1 MIRRGL
7 FLFALMAVALIA
19 TSAKSETLRWSSVSD
34 VATLDPAAHNETF
47 TNNIHLHV
55 YDSLVRRDRN
65 MKIEPALATSWE
77 RVGTDRWRFM
87 LRRGVV
93 FHGGQPFN
101 ADDVVTSVT
110 RMLDPASRGA
120 ANFPSIIRAE
130 RVDDYTVDLVLKGAY
145 PLLLN
150 DLCWLS
156 IMSKPWLEQHNSLK
170 PGNIAGG
177 VSTYASTN
185 ANGTGPF
192 KVDSYQPDSKTVFVV
207 NDKWWD
213 KPAHNLTR
221 IEFRPIKSDA
231 TRVAALLSGELDM
244 IAPAPL
250 QDLDR
255 ISSTAGFKVVQ
266 EPSFRLI
273 FLGLNW
279 RPELLAMPGQK
290 NPLLDVK
297 VRQALWH
304 AIDIET
310 IQRRIMRGKA
320 KATGTLVAP
329 QITGYDEKLAELYG
343 YDPEKAKRLLSEAG
357 YPTGFKIGLACS
369 NDRFIADE
377 QICVAIGAMWARVG
391 VEAAIKTETRAAFF
405 PRVDRG
411 ETDAYLYGWANLP
424 AVDSISIISV
434 VLSSRK
440 EGYGGNN
447 PNGFSN
453 ARIDELARSAAV
465 ELDENKRQSMLRE
478 ALKVA
483 RDQVSVIPLH
493 LQPVAWATR
502 SNVEVPQ
509 FPDEY
514 VRLWF
519 ARINK

>member
-1 MIRRGL
+1 MKRRL
-7 FLFALMAVALIA
+7 SLSILIA
-19 TSAKSETLRWSSVSD
+19 FAFLAGSVKAETLRWSSVGD
-34 VATLDPAAHNETF
+34 VATLDPASHNETF
-47 TNNIHLHV
+47 TNNFLLHI

-77 RVGTDRWRFM
+77 RIGVDRWRFK
-87 LRRGVV
+87 LRQGVT
-93 FHGGQPFN
+93 FHGGEAFN
-101 ADDVVTSVT
+101 ADDVVASVT

-120 ANFPSIIRAE
+120 ANFPSIVKAE
-130 RVDDYTVDLVLKGAY
+130 RVDDYTVDIVLKGPY

-156 IMSKPWLEQHNSLK
+156 IMSKSWLETHDSLK
-170 PGNIAGG
+170 PGNVATATT
-177 VSTYASTN
+177 TYASTH

-192 KVDSYQPDSKTVFVV
+192 KLESYQPDSKTVLVG
-207 NDKWWD
+207 NEKWWD
-213 KPAHNLTR
+213 KPQHNLTR

-255 ISSTAGFKVVQ
+255 IALVPGFKVAQ

-279 RPELLAMPGQK
+279 RPELLAEPGQK
-290 NPLLDVK
+290 NPLLDLR

-304 AIDIET
+304 SIDIGA
-310 IQRRIMRGKA
+310 IQGRIMRGKA
-320 KATGTLVAP
+320 KAIGTLVAP
-329 QITGYDEKLAELYG
+329 QITGYDAKLDQPYG
-343 YDPEKAKRLLSEAG
+343 YDLEKAKKLLGEAG
-357 YPTGFKIGLACS
+357 YPNGFNVGLACS

-377 QICVAIGAMWARVG
+377 QLCLAIGSMWARLG
-391 VEAAIKTETRAAFF
+391 VQAIVKTETRANFF

-411 ETDAYLYGWANLP
+411 ETDIYLYGWANLP
-424 AVDSISIISV
+424 AMDSISIISV
-434 VLSSRK
+434 LLSSRK

-447 PNGFSN
+447 PNGLVN
-453 ARIDELARSAAV
+453 QRIDEIARAAAV
-465 ELDENKRQSMLRE
+465 ELDEGKRQALLQE
-478 ALKVA
+478 ALQIG
-483 RDQVSVIPLH
+483 RDQVLLIPLH
-493 LQPVAWATR
+493 LQPVAWGLKST
-502 SNVEVPQ
+502 VDVPQ

-519 ARINK
+519 AHVNK

>member
-1 MIRRGL
+1 MIKRGL
-7 FLFALMAVALIA
+7 TIALLGLAFIA
-19 TSAKSETLRWSSVSD
+19 TNAKSETLRWSSVGD

-77 RVGTDRWRFM
+77 RVGADRWRFK

-93 FHGGQPFN
+93 FHEGQPFN
-101 ADDVVTSVT
+101 ADDVVASVA
-110 RMLDPASRGA
+110 RMLDPGSRGA
-120 ANFPSIIRAE
+120 ANFPSLVRAE
-130 RVDDYTVDLVLKGAY
+130 KVDDYTVDMVLKGPY

-156 IMSKPWLEQHNSLK
+156 IMSKPWMEKHDALK
-170 PGNIAGG
+170 PGNIAKN
-177 VSTYASTN
+177 VTTYASTH

-192 KVDSYQPDSKTVFVV
+192 KVESYQPDSKTVFVV

-231 TRVAALLSGELDM
+231 TRVAALLSGELDLV
-244 IAPAPL
+244 APAPL

-255 ISSTAGFKVVQ
+255 ISATSGFKVVQ

-279 RPELLAMPGQK
+279 RPELIAMPGQK

-304 AIDIET
+304 AIDIDT
-310 IQRRIMRGKA
+310 IQKRIMRGKA

-329 QITGYDEKLAELYG
+329 QIAGYDAKLAGLFG
-343 YDPEKAKRLLSEAG
+343 YDPEKAKKLLADAG
-357 YPTGFKIGLACS
+357 YPKGFRIGLNCS

-391 VEAAIKTETRAAFF
+391 VEAVIKTETRAAFF

-424 AVDSISIISV
+424 AMDSISIISV

-440 EGYGGNN
+440 DGYGGNN
-447 PNGFSN
+447 PNGLSN
-453 ARIDELARSAAV
+453 ARIDEIARAASV
-465 ELDENKRQSMLRE
+465 ELDEGKRLKLLQE
-478 ALKVA
+478 ALKIA
-483 RDQVSVIPLH
+483 RDQVSIIPLH
-493 LQPVAWATR
+493 LQPVAWAMR
-502 SNVEVPQ
+502 SNVDVPQ

-519 ARINK
+519 AKVKK